1 MIPTPTKETAT
12 AEPGQGLY
20 RIFIPAYDALEG
32 FFDLYGNPV
41 IEDPEQEVEGI
52 DGDFIDIGSKT
63 YLKNERRSFKDN
75 PSELNEVTRQFPFTE
90 DEAFRDSIE
99 GSLFNIGKIYQ
110 QIEYNEEL
118 FPEPCSGG
126 QLYMEGERQRGCFLP
141 PLTEG
146 LGFAGCQTQSKEM

>member
-1 MIPTPTKETAT
+1 MWYDSDPNERNSNGRTRS
-12 AEPGQGLY
+12 GLY

-32 FFDLYGNPV
+32 FFDQYGNPV
-41 IEDPEQEVEGI
+41 IEDPEQEIEGI
-52 DGDFIDIGSKT
+52 DGDFITIGSKT

-110 QIEYNEEL
+110 QIEHNEE
-118 FPEPCSGG
+118 
-126 QLYMEGERQRGCFLP
+126 QLDVLHPVG
-141 PLTEG
+141 LTQLCKKFKALTSEKQKATLVD
-146 LGFAGCQTQSKEM
+146 LGAKRS